1 MAHAATAVALP
12 RGDFTLLLAAIF
24 AVSLGYGVVLPVLPF
39 FLARVAGEGGSV
51 SWHTGMLTAVYM
63 LAIFI
68 AAPLWGRIA
77 DRIGRRP
84 VILIGLAGFSAALLV
99 FGFAPSLWLGYA
111 ARIAGGAFAA
121 AVLPVAFAYVSDTSV
136 AASRARRFAWM
147 SAASVMGFLAGP
159 SLGGWL
165 ASAPAIGKVP
175 ATALPFVAAAGIGAL
190 VWFAAWRRLS
200 ESPREPATTANV
212 ASAPATWLLLLLSL
226 LVMLGLGGFEVG
238 LTLQGQQ
245 RLGLTPAQ
253 LGLMFFE
260 CSLVM
265 AIVEVLLFAPLAH
278 RFEGRAAVVA
288 AFLVMAAGIGWLAVA
303 TAFDEMWWR
312 VGLIAASSGFL
323 IPLLTYRISLAAGA
337 AQAATLGAQT
347 AAASLG
353 QALGSA
359 GTGWL
364 FGSIDASSFW
374 VTAALLLAG
383 AIAALAALPRQ
394 GDAVRVPADAPATK
408 RDVLYDVDRIA
419 TDPRVTRDRAQ

>member
-1 MAHAATAVALP
+1 MTARATTAALS
-12 RGDFTLLLAAIF
+12 RGDFALLLAAIF

-39 FLARVAGEGGSV
+39 FLARVAGDGGSV
-51 SWHTGMLTAVYM
+51 PWHTGMLTSAYM

-68 AAPLWGRIA
+68 GAPLWGRIA

-84 VILIGLAGFSAALLV
+84 VILVGLAGFSAALLV
-99 FGFAPSLWLGYA
+99 FGFAPNLWLGYVT
-111 ARIAGGAFAA
+111 RMVGGAFAA

-165 ASAPAIGKVP
+165 AGASLAVGVP
-175 ATALPFVAAAGIGAL
+175 ATALPFLAASGIGAV
-190 VWFAAWRRLS
+190 VWLLAWWQLS
-200 ESPREPATTANV
+200 ERAARRV
-212 ASAPATWLLLLLSL
+212 APAAKPPPARTTRLLLLLSL
-226 LVMLGLGGFEVG
+226 LVMYGVGGFEVG

-245 RLGLTPAQ
+245 VLGLTPAQ

-265 AIVEVLLFAPLAH
+265 ALVDVLLFAPLAH
-278 RFEGRAAVVA
+278 RLEGRGTVVV
-288 AFLVMAAGIGWLAVA
+288 AFLVMAAGLGWLTTA
-303 TAFDEMWWR
+303 TGFDGLWWR
-312 VGLIAASSGFL
+312 VALIAASSGFL

-347 AAASLG
+347 SAASLG

-359 GTGWL
+359 TAGWL
-364 FGSIDASSFW
+364 FNAIDETSFW
-374 VTAALLLAG
+374 
-383 AIAALAALPRQ
+383 AIAALLFVGAAMAFGGKPVRV
-394 GDAVRVPADAPATK
+394 AVRDA
-408 RDVLYDVDRIA
+408 
-419 TDPRVTRDRAQ
+419 

>member
-1 MAHAATAVALP
+1 MTVALP
-12 RGDFTLLLAAIF
+12 RGDFALLLTAIF

-39 FLARVAGEGGSV
+39 FLARVVGESGSV
-51 SWHTGMLTAVYM
+51 SWHTGMLTSVYM

-68 AAPLWGRIA
+68 GAPLWGRVA

-99 FGFAPSLWLGYA
+99 FGFVASLWLGYA

-121 AVLPVAFAYVSDTSV
+121 AVLPVTLAYVSDMSV
-136 AASRARRFAWM
+136 ATARARRFAWM
-147 SAASVMGFLAGP
+147 SAASVLGFLAGP

-165 ASAPAIGKVP
+165 AGASAIGNVR
-175 ATALPFVAAAGIGAL
+175 ATTLPFLAAAGIGAL
-190 VWFAAWRRLS
+190 VWLAAWQRLS
-200 ESPREPATTANV
+200 EPPREPATTANV
-212 ASAPATWLLLLLSL
+212 ASAPATRLLLLLSL
-226 LVMLGLGGFEVG
+226 LVMFGLGGFEVG

-245 RLGLTPAQ
+245 RLGLTPGQ
-253 LGLMFFE
+253 LGLVFFE

-278 RFEGRAAVVA
+278 RLEGRGTVVV
-288 AFLVMAAGIGWLAVA
+288 AFLVMAIGVGWLTTV
-303 TAFDEMWWR
+303 TGFDELWWR

-364 FGSIDASSFW
+364 FGSINESSFW
-374 VTAALLLAG
+374 VTAALLFAG
-383 AIAALAALPRQ
+383 ALGALAALPRH
-394 GDAVRVPADAPATK
+394 AAAARAHAEARETK
-408 RDVLYDVDRIA
+408 RDVLDNVDRIA